1 MERTKSGIPVFKNVK
16 EVMYNSLRLYKN
28 NIAFTIKHK
37 KDKKVEY
44 ENITYK
50 NLLDEVNNFGASLYS
65 LKVRPGSRV
74 AIMGRNRYEWIVA
87 HLTNLMGGMVSVPL
101 DKDLQVGE
109 LEDSLIRSK
118 ATVIVFDD
126 KYLEV
131 MKEIKK
137 RGKTSLEKYI
147 CMDGTR
153 PTEETEETKQLK
165 KDVDAISMR
174 SLMKTEHKKEKKE
187 FTSYKVDGKKMSI
200 LLFTSG
206 TTSKSKAVMLSQEG
220 IAVNI
225 WDMLE
230 VEGLKST
237 DTNIAFLPFHHI
249 FGSVGQLV
257 MLSNGIKT
265 VFTDGLRYLKDNFK
279 EYKVS
284 VFVAVPLLIE
294 KLYQGIL
301 VGVKKKGKE
310 KVFKIG
316 RKISDTLLK
325 CKIDIRRKVFKDVL
339 AELGGELRLIISG
352 GAPLAKETAENVEAL
367 GITLEQGYGLTETS
381 PVVAA
386 ENIYNKKNGTIG
398 VPLEHVEVKLV
409 DQDENGV
416 GELCVKGPT
425 VMLGYYEDKEAT
437 DAVLEPDGW
446 FHTGDLAMMDKK
458 GFLTIT
464 GRKKDVIVLKNGK
477 KVFPDELEFLVKKIP
492 GVEEVFV
499 YGKPNEEDA
508 NDLMVCVKVVYL
520 KDAVK
525 EIYGDVDEAKLHELI
540 WEKIKEVNKTL
551 PKYKY
556 IKGLTITDVP
566 LIKTT
571 TNKVKRNEELKLVM
585 EQK

>member
-16 EVMYNSLRLYKN
+16 EMMYNSLRLYKS

-50 NLLDEVNNFGASLYS
+50 NLLEDVNNFGASLYS
-65 LKVRPGSRV
+65 MKIRPESRV
-74 AIMGRNRYEWIVA
+74 AIIGRNRYEWIVA
-87 HLTNLMGGMVSVPL
+87 HVANLMGGMVSVPL
-101 DKDLQVGE
+101 DKDLQIGE

-118 ATVIVFDD
+118 ATTIVFDD
-126 KYLEV
+126 KYLDAI
-131 MKEIKK
+131 KEIKE
-137 RGKTSLEKYI
+137 RGKTSLETFI

-153 PTEETEETKQLK
+153 PTEEADDVKELK
-165 KDVDAISMR
+165 KSINALSMR
-174 SLMKTEHKKEKKE
+174 ALIKTEHKKEKKE
-187 FTSYKVDGKKMSI
+187 YTSYKVDGNKMSI

-230 VEGLKST
+230 IEGLKST
-237 DTNIAFLPFHHI
+237 DTNIAFLPYHHI

-284 VFVAVPLLIE
+284 VFVAVPLLVE

-310 KVFKIG
+310 KAFNFGKKLSG
-316 RKISDTLLK
+316 ALMK
-325 CKIDIRRKVFKDVL
+325 CKIDVRRKLFKDVL
-339 AELGGELRLIISG
+339 NELGGELRLIISG
-352 GAPLAKETAENVEAL
+352 GAPLAKETAESMEGI
-367 GITLEQGYGLTETS
+367 GITVEQGYGLTETS

-386 ENIYNKKNGTIG
+386 ENIYKKKNGTIG
-398 VPLEHVEVKLV
+398 VPLEHVQVKLV

-446 FHTGDLAMMDKK
+446 FHTGDLAMIDKK
-458 GFLTIT
+458 GFITIT

-499 YGKPNEEDA
+499 YGRPDEEDE
-508 NDLMVCVKVVYL
+508 NDLMVCVKIVYV

-525 EIYGDVDEAKLHELI
+525 ELYGDITEEELHEKM
-540 WEKIKEVNKTL
+540 WDKVKEINKTL

-556 IKGLTITDVP
+556 IKGLIVTDVP

-571 TNKVKRNEELKLVM
+571 TNKVKRNEELKLIM

>member
-1 MERTKSGIPVFKNVK
+1 MEKTKSGIPVFKNVK
-16 EVMYNSLRLYKN
+16 EMMYNSLRLYKS

-50 NLLDEVNNFGASLYS
+50 NLLEDINNFGASLYS
-65 LKVRPGSRV
+65 MKIRPESRV
-74 AIMGRNRYEWIVA
+74 AVMGRNRYEWIVA
-87 HLTNLMGGMVSVPL
+87 HVANMMGGMVSVPL
-101 DKDLQVGE
+101 DKDLQIGE
-109 LEDSLIRSK
+109 FEDSLIRSK
-118 ATVIVFDD
+118 ATTLVFDD
-126 KYLEV
+126 KYLELI
-131 MKEIKK
+131 KEIKE
-137 RGKTSLEKYI
+137 RGNTFVETFI

-153 PTEETEETKQLK
+153 PTEETEEIKELK
-165 KDVDAISMR
+165 KSINTISMR

-187 FTSYKVDGKKMSI
+187 YTSYKVDGKKMSV

-230 VEGLKST
+230 IEGLKSS
-237 DTNIAFLPFHHI
+237 DTNIAFLPYHHI

-284 VFVAVPLLIE
+284 VFVGVPLLIE

-310 KVFKIG
+310 KVFAVGK
-316 RKISDTLLK
+316 KISGALMK
-325 CKIDIRRKVFKDVL
+325 CKIDIRRKIFKDVL
-339 AELGGELRLIISG
+339 SELGGELRLIISG
-352 GAPLAKETAENVEAL
+352 GAPLAKETAENIEGL
-367 GITLEQGYGLTETS
+367 GITVEQGYGLTETS

-386 ENIYNKKNGTIG
+386 ENIYKKKNGTIG
-398 VPLEHVEVKLV
+398 VPMEHVEVKIV
-409 DQDENGV
+409 DQDENGI
-416 GELCVKGPT
+416 GELCVKGPS

-437 DAVLEPDGW
+437 DAVLKDGW
-446 FHTGDLAMMDKK
+446 FHTGDLAKIDKK
-458 GFLTIT
+458 GFITIT

-477 KVFPDELEFLVKKIP
+477 KVFPDELEFLVGKIS

-499 YGKPNEEDA
+499 YGKPDEEDA
-508 NDLMVCVKVVYL
+508 NDLMVCVKVVYN

-525 EIYGDVDEAKLHELI
+525 EAYGDVDETKLHEIL
-540 WEKIKEVNKTL
+540 WEKVKEVNKTL

>member
-16 EVMYNSLRLYKN
+16 EMMYNSLRLYKS

-50 NLLDEVNNFGASLYS
+50 NLLEDVNNFGASLYS
-65 LKVRPGSRV
+65 MKIRPESRV
-74 AIMGRNRYEWIVA
+74 AIIGRNRYEWIVA
-87 HLTNLMGGMVSVPL
+87 HVANLMGGMVSVPL
-101 DKDLQVGE
+101 DKDLQIGE

-118 ATVIVFDD
+118 ATTIVFDD
-126 KYLEV
+126 KYLDAI
-131 MKEIKK
+131 KEIKE
-137 RGKTSLEKYI
+137 RGKTSLETFI

-153 PTEETEETKQLK
+153 PTEEADDVKKLK
-165 KDVDAISMR
+165 KSINALSMR
-174 SLMKTEHKKEKKE
+174 SLIKTEHKKEKKE
-187 FTSYKVDGKKMSI
+187 YTSYKVDGKKMSI

-220 IAVNI
+220 VAVNI

-230 VEGLKST
+230 IEGLKST
-237 DTNIAFLPFHHI
+237 DTNIAFLPYHHI
-249 FGSVGQLV
+249 LGSVGQLV

-310 KVFKIG
+310 KVFKFG
-316 RKISDTLLK
+316 KKLSGALLK
-325 CKIDIRRKVFKDVL
+325 CKIDIRRKIFKDVL
-339 AELGGELRLIISG
+339 AELGGELRLVISG
-352 GAPLAKETAENVEAL
+352 GAPLAKETAESMEGI
-367 GITLEQGYGLTETS
+367 GITVEQGYGLTETS

-386 ENIYNKKNGTIG
+386 ENIYKKKNGTIG
-398 VPLEHVEVKLV
+398 VPLEHVQVKLV

-446 FHTGDLAMMDKK
+446 FHTGDLAMIDKK
-458 GFLTIT
+458 GFITIT

-499 YGKPNEEDA
+499 YGRPDEEDE
-508 NDLMVCVKVVYL
+508 NDLMVCVKIVYV

-525 EIYGDVDEAKLHELI
+525 ELYGDITEEELHEKM
-540 WEKIKEVNKTL
+540 WDKVKEINKTL

-556 IKGLTITDVP
+556 IKGLIVTDVP

-571 TNKVKRNEELKLVM
+571 TNKVKRNEELKLIM

>member
-1 MERTKSGIPVFKNVK
+1 MERAKSGIPVFKNVK
-16 EVMYNSLRLYKN
+16 EVMYNSLKLYKS

-37 KDKKVEY
+37 KDKSVEY

-50 NLLDEVNNFGASLYS
+50 NLLDDVNNFGASLYS
-65 LKVRPGSRV
+65 MKIRPDSRV
-74 AIMGRNRYEWIVA
+74 AIIGRNRYEWMVA
-87 HLTNLMGGMVSVPL
+87 HITNLMGGMVSVPL

-118 ATVIVFDD
+118 ATTIVFDD
-126 KYLEV
+126 KYLEL
-131 MKEIKK
+131 MKEIRE
-137 RGKTSLEKYI
+137 RGRTPIEKFI

-153 PTEETEETKQLK
+153 PTEESEEEKVLK
-165 KDVDAISMR
+165 KEINAISMR

-316 RKISDTLLK
+316 KKISGALMK

-352 GAPLAKETAENVEAL
+352 GAPLNKETAENVEAL

-386 ENIYNKKNGTIG
+386 ENIYKKKNGTIG
-398 VPLEHVEVKLV
+398 VPLEHVEVKIV

-446 FHTGDLAMMDKK
+446 FHTGDLAVMDKK
-458 GFLTIT
+458 GFITIT

-499 YGKPNEEDA
+499 YGKPDEEDE

-520 KDAVK
+520 KDAIK
-525 EIYGDVDEAKLHELI
+525 EAYGDVDETKLYDII
-540 WEKIKEVNKTL
+540 WEQVKEINKTL

-571 TNKVKRNEELKLVM
+571 TNKVKRNEELRLVLG
-585 EQK
+585 K

>member
-1 MERTKSGIPVFKNVK
+1 MERTKSDIPVFKNVK
-16 EVMYNSLRLYKN
+16 EMMYNSLRLYKS

-50 NLLDEVNNFGASLYS
+50 NLLEDINNYGASLYS
-65 LKVRPGSRV
+65 MKIRPDARV
-74 AIMGRNRYEWIVA
+74 AIIGRNRYEWMVA
-87 HLTNLMGGMVSVPL
+87 HVANLMGGMISVPL
-101 DKDLQVGE
+101 DKDLQIGE
-109 LEDSLIRSK
+109 LEDSLKRSK

-126 KYLEV
+126 KYLELI
-131 MKEIKK
+131 KEIKE
-137 RGKTSLEKYI
+137 RGNTSVETFI

-153 PTEETEETKQLK
+153 AVQESEEEKELK
-165 KDVDAISMR
+165 KTINAVSMR

-187 FTSYKVDGKKMSI
+187 YTSYKVDGRKMSI

-230 VEGLKST
+230 IEGLKST
-237 DTNIAFLPFHHI
+237 DTNIAFLPYHHI

-284 VFVAVPLLIE
+284 VFVAVPLLVE

-310 KVFKIG
+310 KAFNFG
-316 RKISDTLLK
+316 RKLSGALMK
-325 CKIDIRRKVFKDVL
+325 CKIDARRKLFKDVL
-339 AELGGELRLIISG
+339 NELGGELRLIISG
-352 GAPLAKETAENVEAL
+352 GAPLAKETAESMEGI
-367 GITLEQGYGLTETS
+367 GITVEQGYGLTETS

-386 ENIYNKKNGTIG
+386 ENICKKKAGTIG
-398 VPLEHVEVKLV
+398 VPLEHVEVKIV
-409 DQDENGV
+409 DQDENGI

-437 DAVLEPDGW
+437 DAVLEDGW
-446 FHTGDLAMMDKK
+446 FHTGDLAKQDKK

-499 YGKPNEEDA
+499 YGRPDEEDE
-508 NDLMVCVKVVYL
+508 NDLMVGVKIVYV
-520 KDAVK
+520 KDTVK
-525 EIYGDVDEAKLHELI
+525 ELYGDVDGSKLHEI
-540 WEKIKEVNKTL
+540 FWEKIKEVNKTL

-556 IKGLTITDVP
+556 IKGLIITDIP

-571 TNKVKRNEELKLVM
+571 TNKVKRNEEIKLIM

>member
-16 EVMYNSLRLYKN
+16 EMMYNSLRLYKS

-37 KDKKVEY
+37 NDKKVEY

-50 NLLDEVNNFGASLYS
+50 NLLEDINNFGASLYS
-65 LKVRPGSRV
+65 MKIRPESRV
-74 AIMGRNRYEWIVA
+74 AIIGRNRYEWIVA
-87 HLTNLMGGMVSVPL
+87 HVANLMGGMISVPL
-101 DKDLQVGE
+101 DKDLQIGE

-118 ATVIVFDD
+118 ATTLVFDD
-126 KYLEV
+126 KYLTLI
-131 MKEIKK
+131 KELKE
-137 RGKTSLEKYI
+137 RGNTSVNTFI
-147 CMDGTR
+147 CMDGTK
-153 PTEETEETKQLK
+153 PKEETSEEKELK
-165 KDVDAISMR
+165 KSIDAISMR
-174 SLMKTEHKKEKKE
+174 SLLKAEHKKEKKE
-187 FTSYKVDGKKMSI
+187 YTSYKVDGKKMSI

-230 VEGLKST
+230 IEGLKST

-316 RKISDTLLK
+316 KKISGALMK

-352 GAPLAKETAENVEAL
+352 GAPLNKETAENVEAL

-386 ENIYNKKNGTIG
+386 ENIYKKKAGTIG
-398 VPLEHVEVKLV
+398 VPMEHVEAKIV

-416 GELCVKGPT
+416 GELCVKGPS
-425 VMLGYYEDKEAT
+425 VMLGYYDDKEAT

-499 YGKPNEEDA
+499 YGKPDEEDE
-508 NDLMVCVKVVYL
+508 NDLMVCVKVVYPRRG
-520 KDAVK
+520 ARRRR
-525 EIYGDVDEAKLHELI
+525 AQ
-540 WEKIKEVNKTL
+540 
-551 PKYKY
+551 
-556 IKGLTITDVP
+556 
-566 LIKTT
+566 
-571 TNKVKRNEELKLVM
+571 R
-585 EQK
+585 